1 MPFRVVI
8 DGQPP
13 GDAHGLDVD
22 EQGDGNISQQR
33 LYQLIR
39 QQGSIADRTFEIA
52 FDAQGV
58 EAYAFT
64 FG

>member
-1 MPFRVVI
+1 VLL

-22 EQGDGNISQQR
+22 EDGRGTVARQR

-39 QQGSIADRTFEIA
+39 QSGSIEDRTVEIA
-52 FDAQGV
+52 FPAGSA